1 MASCISSSSFTVNVI
16 VALALLVVFTGSSSA
31 QLSTSFY
38 SKRCPKVFSAVRPV
52 LINAI
57 SKAPRLGA
65 SLLRLH
71 FHDCFVN
78 GCDGSVLLDDTAT
91 FQGEKTAPQNN
102 RSIRGFKIVDD
113 IKTAVEKVCPGV
125 VSCADI
131 LAIAARDSV
140 VILGGPNWAV
150 KVGRRDSKTASFK
163 DAGND
168 LPVGIF
174 NLSALISNF
183 RNKGLSP
190 QDLVALSGA
199 HTIGQARCITFRD
212 RIYNETNID
221 SSFAKLRRRTC
232 PRKTGGRKNLAPLDI
247 QTPNHFDNKYF
258 KNLLSQKGLLHS
270 DQQLYNGG
278 STDSL
283 VKTYVNNPKTF
294 NDDFV
299 TAMIKMGDIE
309 PLIGSKGEIRKNC
322 RRRN

>member
-190 QDLVALSGA
+190 QDLVALSGM
-199 HTIGQARCITFRD
+199 
-212 RIYNETNID
+212 
-221 SSFAKLRRRTC
+221 
-232 PRKTGGRKNLAPLDI
+232 PLS
-247 QTPNHFDNKYF
+247 
-258 KNLLSQKGLLHS
+258 LSQSWLLDFWFSTTIYGKNPLNQELGGLSRLFLNVL
-270 DQQLYNGG
+270 DNFKCQIN
-278 STDSL
+278 
-283 VKTYVNNPKTF
+283 VAV
-294 NDDFV
+294 
-299 TAMIKMGDIE
+299 
-309 PLIGSKGEIRKNC
+309 
-322 RRRN
+322 